1 MGDHQG
7 GLRPG
12 AAVPS
17 LIPPMRHLALVQ
29 PRVGIGDM
37 IWHLPH
43 IRALARHVGGRVT
56 LVTRPRSMADQ
67 FVGPEDG
74 VHGILYVERGQ
85 WSPGG
90 RHEGNAGMLRLVRD
104 LRALGCDGAVLMTRS
119 RNLTLA
125 VLAMGVRHRHGYGI
139 GGQRQ
144 VLRGPF
150 LPRSAW
156 KAHPY
161 DQASAW
167 MAAAGIALDRP
178 DPVLHVHEADRIAA
192 LRRLRADGPDL
203 SGSPAMPSGSA
214 APNGFVALGIA
225 SSDDWKNW
233 GAARFAALAAL
244 LLEAGWPEVALVG
257 GPAEQGMAAAITAA
271 LGAQAGRVRLALGW
285 HLKEVAALLAEA
297 AFYVGNDTAALNI
310 AAAAGT
316 RSYGLFGATQPL
328 RHSPLIVPVLPPGGP
343 DRAHGMAGIAPS
355 AVMQALGGI
364 PRTASRG

>member
-1 MGDHQG
+1 
-7 GLRPG
+7 
-12 AAVPS
+12 
-17 LIPPMRHLALVQ
+17 MRHLALVQ

-43 IRALARHVGGRVT
+43 IRALARHVAGRVT

-67 FVGPEDG
+67 LVGPEDG
-74 VHGILYVERGQ
+74 VHGILWVERGQ

-104 LRALGCDGAVLMTRS
+104 LRALRCDGAVLMTRS

-139 GGQRQ
+139 GMQRR

-156 KAHPY
+156 KDHPY
-161 DQASAW
+161 EQASAW

-178 DPVLHVHEADRIAA
+178 DPVLHVREADRLAA
-192 LRRLRADGPDL
+192 VRRLWAGGPASPGGL
-203 SGSPAMPSGSA
+203 ARSG
-214 APNGFVALGIA
+214 GFVALGIA
-225 SSDDWKNW
+225 SSDEWKNW
-233 GAARFAALAAL
+233 GAARFAALAAAL
-244 LLEAGWPEVALVG
+244 LDAGWPEVALVG
-257 GPAEQGMAAAITAA
+257 GPAEQGMADAITAA
-271 LGAQAGRVRLALGW
+271 LGGQARRVRLALGW
-285 HLKEVAALLAEA
+285 HLREIAALLAEA

-316 RSYGLFGATQPL
+316 RSYGLFGATPPL
-328 RHSPLIVPVLPPGGP
+328 GHSPLIVPVLPPGGL
-343 DRAHGMAGIAPS
+343 DRMHGMAAITPA
-355 AVMQALGGI
+355 AVMRMVSEA
-364 PRTASRG
+364 PRAASG

>member
-1 MGDHQG
+1 M
-7 GLRPG
+7 
-12 AAVPS
+12 
-17 LIPPMRHLALVQ
+17 IPPMRHLALVQ

-67 FVGPEDG
+67 FVGPGDG

-90 RHEGNAGMLRLVRD
+90 RHEGSAGMLRLIRD
-104 LRALGCDGAVLMTRS
+104 LRALDCDGAVLMTRS
-119 RNLTLA
+119 RSLTMA
-125 VLAMGVRHRHGYGI
+125 VLAMGARHRHGYGI
-139 GGQRQ
+139 GMQRR

-156 KAHPY
+156 RDHPY

-178 DPVLHVHEADRIAA
+178 DPVLHVSEADRIAA
-192 LRRLRADGPDL
+192 RRRLWADGPAVP
-203 SGSPAMPSGSA
+203 G
-214 APNGFVALGIA
+214 GFVALGIA

-233 GAARFAALAAL
+233 GAARFAALAAAL
-244 LLEAGWPEVALVG
+244 LGAGWPEVALVG
-257 GPAEQGMAAAITAA
+257 GPAEQGMADAILAT

-285 HLKEVAALLAEA
+285 HLREVAALLAEA

-316 RSYGLFGATQPL
+316 RSYGLFGATAPL
-328 RHSPLIVPVLPPGGP
+328 RHSPLITPVLPPGGL
-343 DRAHGMAGIAPS
+343 DRAHGMAGITPDLVMH
-355 AVMQALGGI
+355 AVGDIRGAALG
-364 PRTASRG
+364 

>member
-1 MGDHQG
+1 
-7 GLRPG
+7 
-12 AAVPS
+12 
-17 LIPPMRHLALVQ
+17 MRHLALVQ

-37 IWHLPH
+37 VWHLPH
-43 IRALARHVGGRVT
+43 IRALARHVAGRVT

-74 VHGILYVERGQ
+74 VHGILHVERGQ

-104 LRALGCDGAVLMTRS
+104 LRALDCDGAVLMTRS

-139 GGQRQ
+139 GVQRR
-144 VLRGPF
+144 VLQGPF

-156 KAHPY
+156 KSHPY

-178 DPVLHVHEADRIAA
+178 DPVLHVREADRLAVRQQLGLERPGA
-192 LRRLRADGPDL
+192 Y
-203 SGSPAMPSGSA
+203 
-214 APNGFVALGIA
+214 VALGIA
-225 SSDDWKNW
+225 ASDDWKNW
-233 GAARFAALAAL
+233 GAARFASLAAAL
-244 LLEAGWPEVALVG
+244 LDAGWPALALVG
-257 GPAEQGMAAAITAA
+257 GPAEQGMAAAIIAA
-271 LGAQAGRVRLALGW
+271 VGARSGQVRLALGW
-285 HLKEVAALLAEA
+285 HLREVAALLAGA

-316 RSYGLFGATQPL
+316 RSYGLFGATEPL
-328 RHSPLIVPVLPPGGP
+328 LHSPLILPVLPPGGL
-343 DRAHGMAGIAPS
+343 DRTHGMGNITPA
-355 AVMQALGGI
+355 AVMQAVTDSE
-364 PRTASRG
+364 RAASRCR

>member
-1 MGDHQG
+1 MAQATNACLG
-7 GLRPG
+7 GG
-12 AAVPS
+12 TAVLSP
-17 LIPPMRHLALVQ
+17 IPRMRHLALVQ

-43 IRALARHVGGRVT
+43 IRALARHVAGRVT

-74 VHGILYVERGQ
+74 VHDILYVERGQ

-104 LRALGCDGAVLMTRS
+104 LRALDCDGAVLMTRS

-125 VLAMGVRHRHGYGI
+125 VLAMGARHRHGYGI
-139 GGQRQ
+139 GMQRR

-156 KAHPY
+156 KDHPY
-161 DQASAW
+161 DQASTW

-178 DPVLHVHEADRIAA
+178 DPVLNIRETDRLAA
-192 LRRLRADGPDL
+192 LRRLWADDPVVPGRL
-203 SGSPAMPSGSA
+203 A
-214 APNGFVALGIA
+214 APGGFVALGIA
-225 SSDDWKNW
+225 ASDEWKNW
-233 GAARFAALAAL
+233 GAARFAALAAAL
-244 LLEAGWPEVALVG
+244 LNAGWPEVALVG

-271 LGAQAGRVRLALGW
+271 LGPLAARVRLVLGW
-285 HLKEVAALLAEA
+285 HLREVAALLAEA

-310 AAAAGT
+310 AAAVGT
-316 RSYGLFGATQPL
+316 RSYGLFGATRPL
-328 RHSPLIVPVLPPGGP
+328 LHSPLIVPVLPPGGL
-343 DRAHGMAGIAPS
+343 DRTHGMAGITPA
-355 AVMQALGGI
+355 AVMQAVERPGVG
-364 PRTASRG
+364 RG

>member
-1 MGDHQG
+1 M
-7 GLRPG
+7 
-12 AAVPS
+12 
-17 LIPPMRHLALVQ
+17 IPQMRHLALVQ

-43 IRALARHVGGRVT
+43 IRALARHVAGRVT

-74 VHGILYVERGQ
+74 VNGILYVERGQ

-104 LRALGCDGAVLMTRS
+104 LRALDCDGAVLMTRS

-139 GGQRQ
+139 GMQRR

-156 KAHPY
+156 KDHPY

-178 DPVLHVHEADRIAA
+178 DPTLHVREADRLAA
-192 LRRLRADGPDL
+192 LRRLRADGPA
-203 SGSPAMPSGSA
+203 SPV
-214 APNGFVALGIA
+214 GFVALGIA
-225 SSDDWKNW
+225 ASDDWKNW
-233 GAARFAALAAL
+233 GATRFAALAAA

-257 GPAEQGMAAAITAA
+257 GPAEQGMAAAIIAA

-285 HLKEVAALLAEA
+285 HLQEVAALLAEA

-310 AAAAGT
+310 AAAVGT
-316 RSYGLFGATQPL
+316 RSYGLFGATRPL
-328 RHSPLIVPVLPPGGP
+328 RHSPLIVPVLPPDGL
-343 DRAHGMAGIAPS
+343 DRTRGMAGITPA
-355 AVMQALGGI
+355 AVMQAVGDALH
-364 PRTASRG
+364 TASRG

>member
-1 MGDHQG
+1 MIPRMG
-7 GLRPG
+7 
-12 AAVPS
+12 
-17 LIPPMRHLALVQ
+17 HLALVQ

-43 IRALARHVGGRVT
+43 IRALAGHVGGRVT
-56 LVTRPRSMADQ
+56 LVTRPRSMAEQ
-67 FVGPEDG
+67 FVGPGDG

-90 RHEGNAGMLRLVRD
+90 RHEGNGGMLRLIRD

-119 RNLTLA
+119 RTLTLA
-125 VLAMGVRHRHGYGI
+125 VLAMGARYRHGYGI
-139 GGQRQ
+139 GMQRR

-156 KAHPY
+156 KDHPY

-178 DPVLHVHEADRIAA
+178 DPVLHVSEADRIAA
-192 LRRLRADGPDL
+192 RRRLWADGPA
-203 SGSPAMPSGSA
+203 PAGGTALPG
-214 APNGFVALGIA
+214 GFVALGIA

-233 GAARFAALAAL
+233 GAARFAALAAA

-257 GPAEQGMAAAITAA
+257 GPAEQGMADAILAT

-285 HLKEVAALLAEA
+285 HLREVAALLAEA

-316 RSYGLFGATQPL
+316 RSYGLFGATTPL
-328 RHSPLIVPVLPPGGP
+328 RHSPLITPVLPPGGL
-343 DRAHGMAGIAPS
+343 DRAHGMAGITLNRVMH
-355 AVMQALGGI
+355 AVGDIRG
-364 PRTASRG
+364 ASPGRATTLL

>member
-1 MGDHQG
+1 
-7 GLRPG
+7 
-12 AAVPS
+12 
-17 LIPPMRHLALVQ
+17 MRHLALVQ

-43 IRALARHVGGRVT
+43 IRALARHVAGRVT

-67 FVGPEDG
+67 LVGPEDG
-74 VHGILYVERGQ
+74 VHGILWVERGQ

-139 GGQRQ
+139 GMQRR

-156 KAHPY
+156 KDHPY

-178 DPVLHVHEADRIAA
+178 DPVLHVHEADRLAA
-192 LRRLRADGPDL
+192 MQRLRAGGL
-203 SGSPAMPSGSA
+203 APSG
-214 APNGFVALGIA
+214 GFVALGIA
-225 SSDDWKNW
+225 SSDEWKNW
-233 GAARFAALAAL
+233 GAARFAALAAAL
-244 LLEAGWPEVALVG
+244 LDAGWPEVALVG
-257 GPAEQGMAAAITAA
+257 GPAEQGMADAITVA

-285 HLKEVAALLAEA
+285 HLREVAALLAEA

-316 RSYGLFGATQPL
+316 RSYGLFGATPPL
-328 RHSPLIVPVLPPGGP
+328 GHSPLIAPVLPPGGL
-343 DRAHGMAGIAPS
+343 DRTHGMAGITPAAVLQAVSEAPP
-355 AVMQALGGI
+355 L
-364 PRTASRG
+364 ASRG

>member
-1 MGDHQG
+1 
-7 GLRPG
+7 
-12 AAVPS
+12 
-17 LIPPMRHLALVQ
+17 MRHLALVQ

-43 IRALARHVGGRVT
+43 IRALARHVAGRVT

-67 FVGPEDG
+67 LVGPEDG
-74 VHGILYVERGQ
+74 VHDILWVERGQ

-104 LRALGCDGAVLMTRS
+104 LRALRCDGAVLMTRS

-139 GGQRQ
+139 GMQRR

-156 KAHPY
+156 KDHPY
-161 DQASAW
+161 EQASAW

-178 DPVLHVHEADRIAA
+178 DPVLHICEADRIAA
-192 LRRLRADGPDL
+192 VRRLRAGGPAVP
-203 SGSPAMPSGSA
+203 GGPAMPG
-214 APNGFVALGIA
+214 GFVALGIA
-225 SSDDWKNW
+225 SSDEWKNW
-233 GAARFAALAAL
+233 GAARFAALAAAL
-244 LLEAGWPEVALVG
+244 LDAGWPEVALVG
-257 GPAEQGMAAAITAA
+257 GPPEQGMADAIAAA
-271 LGAQAGRVRLALGW
+271 LGAQAGQVRLALGW
-285 HLKEVAALLAEA
+285 HLREVAALLAEA

-316 RSYGLFGATQPL
+316 RSYGLFGATPPL
-328 RHSPLIVPVLPPGGP
+328 GHSPLIVPVLPPGGL
-343 DRAHGMAGIAPS
+343 DRAQGMAGITPA
-355 AVMQALGGI
+355 AVMRMVGEA
-364 PRTASRG
+364 PHAARG